1 MQPNDDFPQEKPQED
16 VIDLAYIDRMLSA
29 ELPETPT
36 AQPPVPPPQP
46 PKETAPAPQSAPEP
60 APSPQPNQ
68 AKQRLFF
75 WACLVLV
82 IGVAVAFF
90 SILLREETPS
100 PTTAAT
106 TTTDITTTASTT
118 PPPTTENKVFIPMS
132 SIPTILECENY
143 PANYF
148 LEWPYQAQITVGDAS
163 FSVVLPL
170 LEPFCEGAKAIN
182 QQIRNTFQPIID
194 AVNQAAKTYGS
205 QATFSVRSIR
215 YQVHDFTD
223 KDILSI
229 LITEVDTKGMKKY
242 YTYHLDVAT
251 GKIAEDAKRVRVLT
265 GLSYP
270 EYVMRATYALV
281 DYCKTHPIEDQQWLT
296 QLEYSPEA
304 LVGLDLLPENAN
316 SFTLVNLYP
325 ISHPNATINALRLS
339 FDPYAQDAR
348 FEGGVPAAYHWFFGR
363 VPTGSEE
370 NPSTFASPLFLSA
383 FYDNPE
389 EFLICLSME
398 DEETIAAVLSNML
411 LSVDEEGLVAIRE
424 LCLPYLQGS
433 TEKASLALQQ
443 ACADRLPETHISRL
457 QDIPDVTE
465 CVNYPQQ
472 ILLEGGYSGHAEWLI
487 LGSLGRK
494 ADFSIELPLLEP
506 FCEGAREI
514 NAAIKNE
521 FQPIIDDAK
530 QSAARQETSRYWKI
544 TYDTYQSGDFLS
556 IVISRKT
563 PTDSV
568 FYTVYNLD
576 LTTGQSLDQE
586 EMIRRFTG
594 MCYPEFL
601 LQANFTIVNHLSKG
615 HPMESEEVTDWL
627 SKLETDV
634 LMTNGHQ
641 LYLDRDGTLHLA
653 NHSARNQIG
662 FQCLLQIPFDPNACT
677 KEWENWELEAY
688 RWLFSIRADG
698 AYAPVMGDVLRKALF
713 FDPERFLRY
722 LSGSEYWL
730 ADTAFLVASEASSAE
745 VTMLRALCE
754 QYLNQNATSKAA
766 QEIRNHLYK
775 YADIH

>member
-1 MQPNDDFPQEKPQED
+1 MKPSDEYSQEKPQED

-29 ELPETPT
+29 ELPQTPT
-36 AQPPVPPPQP
+36 AQAPVPPPRP
-46 PKETAPAPQSAPEP
+46 PKEKAPAPQSAPEP
-60 APSPQPNQ
+60 TPSPRPTQP
-68 AKQRLFF
+68 KQRLFF

-82 IGVAVAFF
+82 IGVAVVFF

-100 PTTAAT
+100 PTTAVT
-106 TTTDITTTASTT
+106 TTTDITTTVSTT
-118 PPPTTENKVFIPMS
+118 PPPTTQKQVFIPIS

-148 LEWPYQAQITVGDAS
+148 LEKPYQAQITVGDAS

-194 AVNQAAKTYGS
+194 QANQAYSNQTPY
-205 QATFSVRSIR
+205 SVRSIR

-229 LITEVDTKGMKKY
+229 LITREDTKGTKKY

-265 GLSYP
+265 GLRYP
-270 EYVMRATYALV
+270 EYVMRATYTLV
-281 DYCKTHPIEDQQWLT
+281 DYCKAHPIGDQQWLT

-325 ISHPNATINALRLS
+325 ISHPNATINSLRLS
-339 FDPYAQDAR
+339 FDPYAQDTR
-348 FEGGVPAAYHWFFGR
+348 YDGGVPAAYHWFFGR

-370 NPSTFASPLFLSA
+370 NPSAFASPLFLSA
-383 FYDNPE
+383 FYDAPE
-389 EFLICLSME
+389 EFLIYLSIE
-398 DEETIAAVLSNML
+398 NEETIAAVVSNML
-411 LSVDEEGLVAIRE
+411 LSVDEKGLLAIRE
-424 LCLPYLQGS
+424 LCLPYTQGI
-433 TEKASLALQQ
+433 TEKAALALQK

-521 FQPIIDDAK
+521 FQPIIDNAK

-576 LTTGQSLDQE
+576 LTTGQSLSQE

-601 LQANFTIVNHLSKG
+601 LQANFTIVNHLRKE
-615 HPMESEEVTDWL
+615 HPEESEETINWL

-653 NHSARNQIG
+653 NDSASNQIG
-662 FQCLLQIPFDPNACT
+662 FQCLLQIPFDPNACSR
-677 KEWENWELEAY
+677 EWENWELEAY

-698 AYAPVMGDVLRKALF
+698 AYAPVMGDVLRNALF

-730 ADTAFLVASEASSAE
+730 ADTAYLVTCEMEQQIVAP
-745 VTMLRALCE
+745 LRELCQ
-754 QYLNQNATSKAA
+754 QYLNRSDTAKAA
-766 QEIRNHLYK
+766 QEILNNIYK